1 MYVSVVIKDFQ
12 VCLAKTII
20 QIAFFSFKHFLKYT
34 SIPINDNKRIL
45 YCKPGNY

>member
-20 QIAFFSFKHFLKYT
+20 QIAFFYKHFLKYT